1 MSSITAEDI
10 VALFEKD
17 AKARKRL
24 AELLVAEPDVRLAVI
39 NAVLRD
45 VATKEDIREL
55 RSELRAE
62 IAEVR
67 GRLWWIVG
75 LILASW
81 TSTILTILFKAG
93 S

>member
-1 MSSITAEDI
+1 MGSITAEEI

-24 AELLVAEPDVRLAVI
+24 AELLVAEADVRLAVI

-45 VATKEDIREL
+45 VATKEEIREL

-93 S
+93 P

>member
-1 MSSITAEDI
+1 MGSITAEDI

-17 AKARKRL
+17 ARARKRL
-24 AELLVAEPDVRLAVI
+24 AELLIAEPDVRLAVI

-45 VATKEDIREL
+45 VATKEDIR
-55 RSELRAE
+55 ELRAE

-93 S
+93 P

>member
-1 MSSITAEDI
+1 MGSITAEDI

-17 AKARKRL
+17 ARARKRL
-24 AELLVAEPDVRLAVI
+24 AELLIAEPDVRLAII

-45 VATKEDIREL
+45 VATKEDIR
-55 RSELRAE
+55 ELRAE

-93 S
+93 P